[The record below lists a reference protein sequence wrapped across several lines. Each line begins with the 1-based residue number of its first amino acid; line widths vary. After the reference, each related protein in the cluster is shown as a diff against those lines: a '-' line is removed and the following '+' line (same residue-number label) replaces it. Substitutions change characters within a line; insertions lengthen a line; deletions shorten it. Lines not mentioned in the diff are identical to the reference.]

1 MRKVLTVSENAR
13 IGATPITK
21 DSFSPF
27 GELVDVALSGE
38 RTDRTASIE
47 HRQVNA
53 TFHLST
59 IRIAPSSLPFSI
71 NEMERHEFSSQSFLP
86 LDAARY
92 LLCVAKNDP
101 DGWPIATS
109 LQAFIVP
116 KGVGITY
123 RTGVWHHPMIALDAP
138 GSFAI
143 MMWYGDKPNEEFV
156 DLSNPVAISTN

>member
-1 MRKVLTVSENAR
+1 MRKVLTVSENTR

-21 DSFSPF
+21 ESFSPF

-59 IRIAPSSLPFSI
+59 IRIVPSSLPLSI
-71 NEMERHEFSSQSFLP
+71 KEMERHEFSSQSFLP

-92 LLCVAKNDP
+92 LLCVAKNDS
-101 DGWPIATS
+101 DGRPIITS

-138 GSFAI
+138 ASFAI

-156 DLSNPVAISTN
+156 DLSKPVAITEN